1 MSSSSDRFSN
11 SEKKWQ
17 QDSDAQTLDSPLSPL
32 PRSSSEISV
41 EVATDLIAVVSRTSQ
56 PQLSKKVTSVGTT
69 GTTDPDFEVDWEEN
83 DPENPRNWP
92 LWYKSVVLGFLSF
105 NTWVV

>member
-1 MSSSSDRFSN
+1 MSSPTSQISDP
-11 SEKKWQ
+11 EKKWPPA
-17 QDSDAQTLDSPLSPL
+17 DDGPIPESPNTKA
-32 PRSSSEISV
+32 SSEISV

-56 PQLSKKVTSVGTT
+56 PPLARKVTSVGTT
-69 GTTDPDFEVDWEEN
+69 GTLDPDFEVDWDEK

-92 LWYKSVVLGFLSF
+92 LWYKGVVVAFLSW